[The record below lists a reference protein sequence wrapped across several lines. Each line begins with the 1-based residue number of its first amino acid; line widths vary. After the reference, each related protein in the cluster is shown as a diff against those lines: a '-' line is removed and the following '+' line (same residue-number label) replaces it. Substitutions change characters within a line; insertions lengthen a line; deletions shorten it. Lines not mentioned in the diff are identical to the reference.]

1 LPAAITVSARHCG
14 WLGVYFNYDDDQY
27 EHAKGEILRYRR
39 LGRSD
44 LRVSEVSLGTWLA
57 YGEGEVRTRHIA
69 CVRRA
74 LDLGINLFDTANVY
88 GWGEA
93 ERLLAE
99 ALKGVPRDR
108 YLLATKL
115 WGPMNDVDQGLSR
128 AQVFKQID
136 GSLQRLGTDYV
147 DLYQCH
153 RYDEE
158 TPLEETM
165 QALSEVVRQG
175 KVRFLGFS
183 EWPLDKVRVA
193 AAMAGVEKFV
203 SSQPQYSLLWREPET
218 GIFPL
223 GRALDLGQL
232 AWAPLAQ
239 GVLAGRYPPGAA
251 FPEGWRGESPAMTV
265 HLRRWF
271 STPVLTAAQALKPLA
286 AEAGLT
292 PAQFAVAWVLKNP
305 NVTSAIVGASRPEQ
319 LEDTAAASQAQ
330 VDPALFRQ
338 AEQLLSA
345 ALAEAQEMERG
356 HD

>member
-1 LPAAITVSARHCG
+1 
-14 WLGVYFNYDDDQY
+14 
-27 EHAKGEILRYRR
+27 LRYRK
-39 LGRSD
+39 LGSSD
-44 LRVSEVSLGTWLA
+44 LLVSEITLGTWLS
-57 YGEGEVRTRHIA
+57 YGEGEVRARHIA

-74 LDLGINLFDTANVY
+74 LDLGVNLIDTANVY
-88 GWGEA
+88 GWGES
-93 ERLLAE
+93 ERLIAE
-99 ALKGVPRDR
+99 ALEGVPRDR

-115 WGPMNDVDQGLSR
+115 WGPMTDTDRGLSR

-136 GSLQRLGTDYV
+136 GSLQRLKTDYV

-165 QALSEVVRQG
+165 AALSEVVRQG

-183 EWPLDKVRVA
+183 EWPLDRVREA
-193 AAMAGVEKFV
+193 AAMAGVERFV

-223 GRALDLGQL
+223 GRKLELGQL

-239 GVLAGRYPPGAA
+239 GVLAGRYPPGSA
-251 FPEGWRGESPAMTV
+251 FPEGWRGESPAMSV

-271 STPVLTAAQALKPLA
+271 SAPVLAAAQSLTPLA

-292 PAQFAVAWVLKNP
+292 PAQFAVAWVLDNP
-305 NVTSAIVGASRPEQ
+305 DVTSAVVGASRPQQ
-319 LEDTAAASQAQ
+319 LDDTAAASGAA
-330 VDPALFRQ
+330 VDPTLFRA
-338 AEQLLSA
+338 AEARLTAALSA
-345 ALAEAQEMERG
+345 ARPEHG
-356 HD
+356 HV

>member
-1 LPAAITVSARHCG
+1 MSLQFRK
-14 WLGVYFNYDDDQY
+14 LG
-27 EHAKGEILRYRR
+27 G
-39 LGRSD
+39 SD
-44 LRVSEVSLGTWLA
+44 LEVSEITLGTWLS
-57 YGEGEVRTRHIA
+57 YGDGDVRARHIA

-74 LDLGINLFDTANVY
+74 LDLGINLFDTANTY

-99 ALKGVPRDR
+99 ALAGVPRAS

-115 WGPMNDVDQGLSR
+115 WGPMNDTDRGLSR

-153 RYDEE
+153 RHDED

-165 QALSEVVRQG
+165 AALSEVVRQG
-175 KVRFLGFS
+175 KVRWLGFS
-183 EWPLDKVRVA
+183 EWPLDEVRAA
-193 AAMAGVEKFV
+193 AAMSGVERFV

-223 GRALDLGQL
+223 GRELGLGQL

-239 GVLAGRYPPGAA
+239 GVLAGRYPPGSA
-251 FPEGWRGESPAMTV
+251 FPEGWRGESPAMSV

-271 STPVLTAAQALKPLA
+271 SAPVLAAAQALKPLA

-292 PAQFAVAWVLKNP
+292 PAQFAVAWVLRNP
-305 NVTSAIVGASRPEQ
+305 DVTSAIVGASRPEQ
-319 LEDTAAASQAQ
+319 LADTVAASGVA
-330 VDPALFRQ
+330 VDPALFHR
-338 AEQLLSA
+338 AERLLDA
-345 ALAEAQEMERG
+345 ALAEARVLETDHG
-356 HD
+356 